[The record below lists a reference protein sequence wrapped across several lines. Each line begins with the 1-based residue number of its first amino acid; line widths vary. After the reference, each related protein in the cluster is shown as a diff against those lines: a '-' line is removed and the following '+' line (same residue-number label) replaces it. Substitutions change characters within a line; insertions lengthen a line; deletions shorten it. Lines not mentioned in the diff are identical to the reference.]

1 MKYESKILEVMHKEA
16 MEMYKI
22 GAITEARMSEYDE
35 MCLSKPKTKIK
46 SSSVFTDNNSVNI
59 EQIRH
64 VTA

>member
-22 GAITEARMSEYDE
+22 GAITEARMREYDE
-35 MCLSKPKTKIK
+35 MCLPSTKTKNK
-46 SSSVFTDNNSVNI
+46 SASVFADDNSVNI
-59 EQIRH
+59 KQIRH